1 MAITTA
7 LMRDLLS
14 GDEEQAAARAL
25 DLLSIVARGLQ
36 ETDTPALALAVA
48 AGDLFDLV
56 VFALL
61 RTAQANLGAEGVE
74 LAKAAVVHMLVGMQ
88 KNLDQY
94 VEAERGGT
102 LATMTVPK
110 GVSH

>member
-1 MAITTA
+1 MITTA

-36 ETDTPALALAVA
+36 ETDTPALALTVAV
-48 AGDLFDLV
+48 GDLFDLV
-56 VFALL
+56 MFALL
-61 RTAQANLGAEGVE
+61 RVAHAQRGSEGVE
-74 LAKAAVVHMLVGMQ
+74 LAEAAVVHMLAGMQ
-88 KNLDQY
+88 ANLDTY
-94 VEAERGGT
+94 VAAERGGT
-102 LATMTVPK
+102 LATMQVPK